1 MTVPDTKPKQT
12 GTLRIPQP
20 KKRLGL
26 AVPPA
31 LRLPHDDLIMPEVKP
46 DDVAA
51 NTIENVVQ
59 NAETRSMPSQTR
71 HTQPQEKSMPSLTR
85 HTSELNIADAPQDQT
100 AVSPQR
106 DFTKVA
112 NSINREAVP
121 AGLFSGKSKQLYD
134 CLYSL
139 TRGAITPT
147 RSVRISRPKLMKKA
161 HIGSR
166 ITFDTNIERLVSVGL
181 ISVTKKIGEHE
192 GNEYIVYVPEEI
204 ETTLTSQTS
213 MPSQTSMT
221 RYAQKL
227 VRLVGLETSHT
238 SHTSKSVDS
247 TTYDPSNTFFKT
259 NTNDDDDALAEFT
272 EIFREASRELTGQNP
287 LIGERERWTELA
299 RAITQE
305 LRSAAARTGPLSSVP
320 AFLTAHLKRRF
331 SHKPVAVD
339 AHRANAKSAREKK
352 PADTDVE
359 PPGETG
365 RRLAEEDITE
375 HTGFIVDLL
384 NHGYSLEQT
393 EAQFAA
399 GFHPDDWA
407 EIKTRASKQ
416 NHRSGSGG
424 EEK

>member
-46 DDVAA
+46 DVAVPDIA
-51 NTIENVVQ
+51 HSVESL
-59 NAETRSMPSQTR
+59 SMPSQTR
-71 HTQPQEKSMPSLTR
+71 HTQTLGESMPSQTR
-85 HTSELNIADAPQDQT
+85 HTTESNVVESPQDQT
-100 AVSPQR
+100 TVSPQR

-166 ITFDTNIERLVSVGL
+166 ITFDTNVERLIGVGL
-181 ISVTKKIGEHE
+181 ISVTKKVGEHE

-204 ETTLTSQTS
+204 ESTMPSHTSV
-213 MPSQTSMT
+213 PSQTSMT

-227 VRLVGLETSHT
+227 VRLVGLETSPT
-238 SHTSKSVDS
+238 SHTSNLIDS
-247 TTYDPSNTFFKT
+247 TTYDPSKTFFKT
-259 NTNDDDDALAEFT
+259 NTNDDDALAQFT
-272 EIFREASRELTGQNP
+272 EIFREVSRELTGQNP
-287 LIGERERWTELA
+287 LIGERERWAELA
-299 RAITQE
+299 HVITQE
-305 LRSAAARTGPLSSVP
+305 LRSAAARTGPISSVP

-331 SHKPVAVD
+331 IHKSVTPD
-339 AHRANAKSAREKK
+339 ARRANAKPTKEEKL
-352 PADTDVE
+352 ADRGDELLSDTV
-359 PPGETG
+359 
-365 RRLAEEDITE
+365 RRLSEEDITE

-393 EAQFAA
+393 ETQFAA
-399 GFHPDDWA
+399 GFHPDDWT

-416 NHRSGSGG
+416 EHQGRNNS

>member
-46 DDVAA
+46 DVDATNA
-51 NTIENVVQ
+51 VQ
-59 NAETRSMPSQTR
+59 EVKETSMTSHTSHTKTPERSMPSQTS
-71 HTQPQEKSMPSLTR
+71 HTSQPNILEPPQE
-85 HTSELNIADAPQDQT
+85 QT

-121 AGLFSGKSKQLYD
+121 AGLFTGKSKQLYD
-134 CLYSL
+134 CLYML

-166 ITFDTNIERLVSVGL
+166 ITFDTNIERLTSVGL
-181 ISVTKKIGEHE
+181 ISVTKKVGEHD
-192 GNEYIVYVPEEI
+192 GNEYSVFVPEEI
-204 ETTLTSQTS
+204 ESSMPSHSS

-238 SHTSKSVDS
+238 SHTSSSIDS
-247 TTYDPSNTFFKT
+247 TTYDPPKTFFKT
-259 NTNDDDDALAEFT
+259 NTNDDDALTQFT
-272 EIFREASRELTGQNP
+272 EIFRQAAREVTGQNP
-287 LIGERERWTELA
+287 SDSEQERWAELA
-299 RAITQE
+299 RVITGE
-305 LRSAAARTGPLSSVP
+305 LRSAAARTGPVSSVP

-331 SHKPVAVD
+331 AYKSAGVD
-339 AHRANAKSAREKK
+339 ARRANAKSTKG
-352 PADTDVE
+352 VE
-359 PPGETG
+359 PTDKDDEPLDHGA
-365 RRLAEEDITE
+365 RRLAAEDLNE
-375 HTGFIVDLL
+375 HAGFIVDLL
-384 NHGYSLEQT
+384 DHGYSLEQT

-399 GFHPDDWA
+399 GFHPEDWT

-416 NHRSGSGG
+416 KHQSGDG